1 MIEQYVK
8 NLGMYIDGKWEMN
21 PARKKF
27 PVYYAYTGEL
37 IGELPE
43 ANEEDLERIASA
55 AQTAFERDTLSP
67 NDRATILN
75 KAAQFLRENREN
87 IAKVLV
93 LEVGKAYKEAFGE
106 VNSAITVFELAATAT
121 KNIVGRQFPINN
133 QADAKVKKY
142 GFIIKKP
149 AGPCCAISA
158 YNAPLNQ
165 GAHKVAS
172 AIAAGCPVV
181 LKPSPFTPYSA
192 MFMMEALEEAGL
204 PHGWAQLMF
213 SDVEISRKMIKNQTF
228 KRFLYTGSYA
238 VGKDIATNADMRP
251 VILEMG
257 SNAPDIIHKDA
268 DIENA
273 LSACMCGFS
282 ICGQVC
288 TSVQRLYVH
297 KDIVEFVTKRYLEKI
312 SALKVGDPMDP
323 TTDMGPIRTETYAR
337 KFDDVLAEAVAGG
350 ATILTGGHRKGQ
362 VLEPTLLTNVHSD
375 MTVVKEELFLPIV
388 CIIPYSDFDDVLRQ
402 ANDSIYGLQA
412 GVFTSNLNLAIKAA
426 KVLNYGGI
434 MINDASRCRLPQMN
448 YGGVKASGIG
458 REGVPCTL
466 DFLMDEINV
475 VFNTTEG

>member
-1 MIEQYVK
+1 MIERYLK
-8 NLGMYIDGKWEMN
+8 HIGMYIDGKWEYN
-21 PARKKF
+21 QNRKQF
-27 PVYYAYTGEL
+27 AVHYAYTGEQ
-37 IGELPE
+37 IGKLPE
-43 ANEEDLERIASA
+43 ANEEDLERAAAA
-55 AQTAFERDTLSP
+55 AQNAFERAELSA
-67 NDRATILN
+67 NDRSAIL
-75 KAAQFLRENREN
+75 KKVADSLRNNREN
-87 IAKVLV
+87 IVKVLV
-93 LEVGKAYKEAFGE
+93 LEVGKTYKEADSE
-106 VNSAITVFELAATAT
+106 LNSAITVFEMASAAA

-133 QADAKVKKY
+133 QPNAKLKKY
-142 GFIIKKP
+142 GFIVKKP

-181 LKPSPFTPYSA
+181 LKPSPYTPYSA

-204 PHGWAQLMF
+204 PHGWAQLLF
-213 SDVEISRKMIKNQTF
+213 GDVDISRKMILNQTF
-228 KRFLYTGSYA
+228 KRFLYTGSYR

-257 SNAPDIIHKDA
+257 SNAPNIIHKDA

-297 KDIVEFVTKRYLEKI
+297 EEIVSEVTERYLEKI
-312 SALKVGDPMDP
+312 KALKVGDPMDP
-323 TTDMGPIRTETYAR
+323 STDMGPVRTSEAAQR
-337 KFDDVLAEAVAGG
+337 FDELLDEAVSGG
-350 ATILTGGHRKGQ
+350 AKILTGGHRKNQ
-362 VLEPTLLTNVHSD
+362 MLEPTLLTCVRPD
-375 MTVVKEELFLPIV
+375 MTIVREEVFLPLV
-388 CIIPYSDFDDVLRQ
+388 CIIPYKDFDDVLRQ

-412 GVFTSNLNLAIKAA
+412 GVFTSDLNLAIKAA
-426 KVLNYGGI
+426 ETLNYGGI

-458 REGVPCTL
+458 REGIPCTL

-475 VFNTTEG
+475 VINSIC